1 MYSIVD
7 THFHIWDLKLRLE
20 YKKTDGSFD
29 WPGPSLTKIYR
40 KFDAAE
46 AAQEMKSSNVGCAIF
61 VQCLNS
67 CPQEIEWVSQLS
79 QDYPVIK
86 GIVGGLDLTQVT
98 FNLFL
103 VLTHFLRNTYNKRLI
118 QLCCI

>member
-7 THFHIWDLKLRLE
+7 THFHIWDLKLRLV

-46 AAQEMKSSNVGCAIF
+46 ATQEMKSSNVGCAIF

-67 CPQEIEWVSQLS
+67 CPQEIEWVTQLS

-103 VLTHFLRNTYNKRLI
+103 VLRF
-118 QLCCI
+118 

>member
-1 MYSIVD
+1 MDSIVD

-20 YKKTDGSFD
+20 YKKTDASFE

-61 VQCLNS
+61 VQCLNG
-67 CPQEIEWVSQLS
+67 CPEEIDWVSQLS
-79 QDYPVIK
+79 RDYPVIR
-86 GIVGGLDLTQVT
+86 GIVGGLDLTQVC
-98 FNLFL
+98 FCCP
-103 VLTHFLRNTYNKRLI
+103 LTKFSIMYVNGY
-118 QLCCI
+118 CDM